1 MLRRL
6 RQRHRQR
13 LFCTERA
20 GDGVDG
26 RGDAHR
32 GLDLLRG
39 KSVVAHT
46 FSCASRHM
54 PQPLMAE
61 TTSDH
66 SSKSTLST
74 PGLAIAVMRSLA
86 GRVL

>member
-1 MLRRL
+1 
-6 RQRHRQR
+6 
-13 LFCTERA
+13 
-20 GDGVDG
+20 
-26 RGDAHR
+26 
-32 GLDLLRG
+32 
-39 KSVVAHT
+39 
-46 FSCASRHM
+46 M
-54 PQPLMAE
+54 PQPLMEE

>member
-1 MLRRL
+1 M
-6 RQRHRQR
+6 
-13 LFCTERA
+13 
-20 GDGVDG
+20 DG
-26 RGDAHR
+26 RGDAHG
-32 GLDLLRG
+32 GLDLLG
-39 KSVVAHT
+39 GNAVLAQT

-74 PGLAIAVMRSLA
+74 PGLAIAVMRSFA